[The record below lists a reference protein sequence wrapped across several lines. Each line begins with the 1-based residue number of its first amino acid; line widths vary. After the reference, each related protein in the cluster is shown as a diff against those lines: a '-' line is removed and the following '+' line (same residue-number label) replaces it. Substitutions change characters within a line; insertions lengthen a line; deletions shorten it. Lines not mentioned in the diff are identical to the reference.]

1 MTIWL
6 KCKELIQHFY
16 QEVRVRPIL
25 ISLETVGVLS
35 SMLAALLIS
44 LQLTTMVTVFLV
56 WMLGSITMASASYLR
71 RNLMWLLLSAFYLI
85 MNVLGLMLL
94 LI

>member
-1 MTIWL
+1 
-6 KCKELIQHFY
+6 
-16 QEVRVRPIL
+16 
-25 ISLETVGVLS
+25 
-35 SMLAALLIS
+35 MLAALLIS

>member
-1 MTIWL
+1 M
-6 KCKELIQHFY
+6 
-16 QEVRVRPIL
+16 RPIL

>member
-1 MTIWL
+1 
-6 KCKELIQHFY
+6 
-16 QEVRVRPIL
+16 VRPIL